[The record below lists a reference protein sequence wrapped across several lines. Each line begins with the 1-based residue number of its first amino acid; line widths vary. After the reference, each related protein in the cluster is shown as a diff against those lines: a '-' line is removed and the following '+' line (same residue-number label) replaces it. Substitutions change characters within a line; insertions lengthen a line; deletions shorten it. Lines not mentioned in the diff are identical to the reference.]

1 MLGHFPRASR
11 FHVVTVAGP
20 RILTGVNERPSF
32 IVWWEDLHVGVQIAA
47 TFVVSTLLLWLVHIL
62 LLNQPTARGFMY
74 GLFWSVPLTLIIV
87 AGTRGERAR
96 RLRAEG
102 REP

>member
-1 MLGHFPRASR
+1 MNA
-11 FHVVTVAGP
+11 
-20 RILTGVNERPSF
+20 RPGF

-47 TFVVSTLLLWLVHIL
+47 TFVLTTLLLWVVHIA
-62 LLNQPTARGFMY
+62 LLNQPTLRGLMY
-74 GLFWSVPLTLIIV
+74 GLFWSVPLTLVIV

>member
-1 MLGHFPRASR
+1 M
-11 FHVVTVAGP
+11 
-20 RILTGVNERPSF
+20 NKRPSF
-32 IVWWEDLHVGVQIAA
+32 VVWWEELRVGVQIAA
-47 TFVVSTLLLWLVHIL
+47 TFVVTTLLLWLAHIL
-62 LLNQPTARGFMY
+62 LLNQPTGRGFMY

>member
-1 MLGHFPRASR
+1 M
-11 FHVVTVAGP
+11 
-20 RILTGVNERPSF
+20 
-32 IVWWEDLHVGVQIAA
+32 GVQIAV
-47 TFVVSTLLLWLVHIL
+47 TFVVTTVLLWLVHIL
-62 LLNQPTARGFMY
+62 LLNQPNGRGFMY

-87 AGTRGERAR
+87 AGTRSERAR